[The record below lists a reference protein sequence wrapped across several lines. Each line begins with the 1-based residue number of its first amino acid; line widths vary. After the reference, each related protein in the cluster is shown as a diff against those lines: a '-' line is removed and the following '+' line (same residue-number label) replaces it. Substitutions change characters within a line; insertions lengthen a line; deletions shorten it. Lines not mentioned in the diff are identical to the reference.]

1 MLLLGIDEAG
11 RGSALGS
18 LVICGYA
25 IEGERLAALEAL
37 GLRDSKTLTPSR
49 RAVLAAALRAF
60 GGRRLIVR
68 LRAREVDAAV
78 RHGGLNAAEIRGFV
92 RLIRRVRPAVV
103 YLDALTS
110 RPDRFGRQIEALL
123 GPEQVEGPGG
133 LPTRVVAENRADAK
147 YAVVQAASILAK
159 VTRDAELSRLR
170 RRGGALGSG
179 YPSDPVTRSYLAS
192 ALRHAVLPP
201 FIRRS
206 WRTLAIL
213 AAEANLAPVAA
224 LESSR

>member
-1 MLLLGIDEAG
+1 VGLLLGIDEAG

-25 IEGERLAALEAL
+25 IPEERLTALETL
-37 GLRDSKTLTPSR
+37 GLRDSKALTPAR

-60 GGRRLIVR
+60 GGRRLVVR
-68 LRAREVDAAV
+68 LRAHEVDAAV
-78 RHGGLNAAEIRGFV
+78 RRGGLNAAEIRGFV
-92 RLIRRVRPAVV
+92 RLIGLVRPAVV

-110 RPDRFGRQIEALL
+110 RPERFGRQVEALL
-123 GPEQVEGPGG
+123 GD
-133 LPTRVVAENRADAK
+133 LPTRVVAENRADAR

-159 VTRDAELSRLR
+159 VTRDAELHRLR
-170 RRGGALGSG
+170 RRDGAIGSG

-192 ALRHAVLPP
+192 ALRRTVLPP
-201 FIRRS
+201 FIRKS

-213 AAEANLAPVAA
+213 AAEANLHAAPA
-224 LESSR
+224 LESVG